1 MTEFAHDNRRQL
13 GTSGFVFAK
22 PLEVA
27 AHRIEGDEQHGEGEV
42 DQQGDQGIHEREYD
56 GLERDRGS
64 DRDPSTHLPNQIRTH
79 RGTIVTMSESTRHPN
94 P

>member
-1 MTEFAHDNRRQL
+1 MEFAHDNRRQP

-27 AHRIEGDEQHGEGEV
+27 VHRIEGDEQQGEGEV
-42 DQQGDQGIHEREYD
+42 DQQGDQGIHERQDD
-56 GLERDRGS
+56 GH
-64 DRDPSTHLPNQIRTH
+64 DRDSSTHLPNQIRTH
-79 RGTIVTMSESTRHPN
+79 RGTNVAMYESTRHPN